1 MLETRTDS
9 ANEEYTHRFPNGH
22 RPLQKQPMEFP
33 NRFPAPSVLRGLQR
47 RQRHIPLLGR
57 RDQSDD
63 SIHPVGLWGVAPS
76 EAASELKGKETVAE
90 QERQIT
96 GRIRFN

>member
-1 MLETRTDS
+1 MKNIPTDFQTVIDHFKS
-9 ANEEYTHRFPNGH
+9 NRWSFQIDSQ
-22 RPLQKQPMEFP
+22 RPLFYAGFKGDNGIF
-33 NRFPAPSVLRGLQR
+33 RCLVAG
-47 RQRHIPLLGR
+47 
-57 RDQSDD
+57 DQSDD

-76 EAASELKGKETVAE
+76 EAASELKGKETVAV